1 MTYLRYLPHLAFL
14 YLAWRVWDYPYFI
27 YTEPPFWLALG
38 GLAALAYW
46 GRRVPALGWLWWG
59 WGLLT
64 LVWSL
69 APGNTLVASL
79 WELPILAALA
89 VGRWRVGLVAFNV
102 FLLFVGLFTAMALFH
117 YGLVQ
122 YFSGSAH
129 YLLGEQA
136 LWLVPLA
143 LYWMHTRSRY
153 RWAAALL
160 ASTALYA
167 VLISGARAA
176 YLPLLLVLTA
186 FPFLISRQG
195 IRPVRVL
202 GSLSL
207 IFIALFAVDAA
218 IPGHPA
224 QTALVYKSQ
233 VTQRD
238 AQNVDEGIGNVG
250 SRLTM
255 WKLAVHMAVER
266 PLGTGNGSYAQ
277 VFEGFMDV
285 PEFDG
290 VWSRSPHNYLLET
303 LATGGW
309 PRFIVLLVLL
319 WPIVRGFFS
328 DDWPW
333 ALAAAG
339 VWTTLLFDVTGFIP
353 GFLILAFLTLGP
365 LLPQGKLSPPW
376 VWGMGLVAGVALAA
390 WWYLPCTGPECAIER
405 YRGFPSKVHV
415 AIATYPDRADTML
428 RGAEELYPR
437 SPWPLLSLYRRAT
450 SVRDQTKLLEE
461 LVEKFPY
468 ANAKYYQALI
478 QVYMDSGNI
487 EMARYWLGIARIH
500 FPRNT
505 FIDASRPPAFSEPQN
520 IYAPSR

>member
-1 MTYLRYLPHLAFL
+1 VTYLRYLPHIAFL

-27 YTEPPFWLALG
+27 YTEPPFWLVLG

-46 GRRVPALGWLWWG
+46 GRELPYVGWLWWG

-64 LVWSL
+64 LTWSL

-89 VGRWRVGLVAFNV
+89 VGRWREGLVAFNLY
-102 FLLFVGLFTAMALFH
+102 LLFVGLFTALSLFH

-122 YFSGSAH
+122 YFSGSVH

-143 LYWMHTRSRY
+143 LYWMHTRPRY

-160 ASTALYA
+160 ASVAVYA

-176 YLPLLLVLTA
+176 YLPLALVLVAFTA
-186 FPFLISRQG
+186 MVSRQG
-195 IRPVRVL
+195 VRPVRVL
-202 GSLSL
+202 GSLAL
-207 IFIALFAVDAA
+207 IFTALFAVDAA

-277 VFEGFMDV
+277 VFEGFMEV
-285 PEFDG
+285 PAFDG

-309 PRFIVLLVLL
+309 PRFFILLVLL
-319 WPIVRGFFS
+319 WPIVRGFYS

-333 ALAAAG
+333 ALAAAA

-353 GFLILAFLTLGP
+353 GFLILAFLSLGP

-376 VWGMGLVAGVALAA
+376 VWGLGLVAGLALAA

-405 YRGFPSKVHV
+405 YRGYPEKVLSAV
-415 AIATYPDRADTML
+415 QANPEAADRLL
-428 RGAEELYPR
+428 REAEVLYTR
-437 SPWPLLSLYRRAT
+437 SPWPILGMYRIAT
-450 SVRDQTKLLEE
+450 SEREKTAQLER
-461 LVEKFPY
+461 LVEEFPY
-468 ANAKYYQALI
+468 SNANYYAALI
-478 QVYMDSGNI
+478 RRYEEQGD
-487 EMARYWLGIARIH
+487 EAKAAELLQRARKLFPHSTRIDD
-500 FPRNT
+500 
-505 FIDASRPPAFSEPQN
+505 IK
-520 IYAPSR
+520 

>member
-14 YLAWRVWDYPYFI
+14 YLVWQVWDYPYFI

-38 GLAALAYW
+38 GLVALAYW
-46 GRRVPALGWLWWG
+46 GRSVPVTGWLWWG

-69 APGNTLVASL
+69 APGNTLVASI

-89 VGRWRVGLVAFNV
+89 VGRWRGGLVAFNV
-102 FLLFVGLFTAMALFH
+102 YLLFVGLLTALMLFH

-122 YFSGSAH
+122 YFSGSVH

-143 LYWMHTRSRY
+143 LYWLHTRPRY
-153 RWAAALL
+153 RWAAAML
-160 ASTALYA
+160 AFAAIYA

-176 YLPLLLVLTA
+176 YLPLALVLVAFTA
-186 FPFLISRQG
+186 LISRQG
-195 IRPVRVL
+195 VRPLRVL
-202 GSLSL
+202 GSLAL
-207 IFIALFAVDAA
+207 IFALIFAMDA
-218 IPGHPA
+218 IVPGHPA
-224 QTALVYKSQ
+224 QTALVFKGQ

-238 AQNVDEGIGNVG
+238 AQKVGEGIGNVG

-255 WKLAVHMAVER
+255 WKLAVHMVVEY

-309 PRFIVLLVLL
+309 PRFFLLLVLL
-319 WPIVRGFFS
+319 LPIARGFLS

-333 ALAAAG
+333 ALAAAA

-365 LLPQGKLSPPW
+365 LLPHGRLSPPW
-376 VWGMGLVAGVALAA
+376 VWGLGLTAGIALAA

-405 YRGFPSKVHV
+405 YRGFPEKVLKAV
-415 AIATYPDRADTML
+415 QTYPEVADTL
-428 RGAEELYPR
+428 LQEAEELYPR
-437 SPWPLLSLYRRAT
+437 SPWPILGMYRNAT
-450 SVRDQTKLLEE
+450 SESEKMVQLER
-461 LVEKFPY
+461 LVKKFPY
-468 ANAKYYQALI
+468 SNINYYLALI
-478 QVYMDSGNI
+478 PYYKKQKNKNKIDKLLRQTKEY
-487 EMARYWLGIARIH
+487 
-500 FPRNT
+500 FPKSFKT
-505 FIDASRPPAFSEPQN
+505 KK
-520 IYAPSR
+520 

>member
-1 MTYLRYLPHLAFL
+1 VTYLSYLPHLAFL

-143 LYWMHTRSRY
+143 LYWMHTRPRY

-160 ASTALYA
+160 ASAALYA

-202 GSLSL
+202 GSLTL
-207 IFIALFAVDAA
+207 IFIALFAVDAT

-224 QTALVYKSQ
+224 QTALVYKGQ

-238 AQNVDEGIGNVG
+238 AQNVDEGVGNLG
-250 SRLTM
+250 ARLTM
-255 WKLAVHMAVER
+255 WKLTVHIALER
-266 PLGTGNGSYAQ
+266 PLGTGNGSYAH

-319 WPIVRGFFS
+319 WPIARGFFS

-353 GFLILAFLTLGP
+353 GFLILAFLAIGP

-390 WWYLPCTGPECAIER
+390 WWYLPCTGSKCVIER
-405 YRGFPSKVHV
+405 YLGFPPKVV
-415 AIATYPDRADTML
+415 EAARTYPRDSERLYHQAMRLYPYATWPYL
-428 RGAEELYPR
+428 QSYRGAE
-437 SPWPLLSLYRRAT
+437 
-450 SVRDQTKLLEE
+450 KLDEKIKVAEDILQ
-461 LVEKFPY
+461 KFPY
-468 ANAKYYQALI
+468 SNVNYYITLYKLYLEKGWKDRAAEVLN
-478 QVYMDSGNI
+478 D
-487 EMARYWLGIARIH
+487 ARRI
-500 FPRNT
+500 FP
-505 FIDASRPPAFSEPQN
+505 SQ
-520 IYAPSR
+520 Y